1 MGQAQEA
8 VFKYRE
14 ALPMNPDPGQVDSMR
29 QQALRI
35 ADLVDI
41 DPEWLDLLRRL
52 FGE

>member
-14 ALPMNPDPGQVDSMR
+14 ALPMNPDQGQVDCMR
-29 QQALRI
+29 QQALRV

-41 DPEWLDLLRRL
+41 DPEWLELLHRL
-52 FGE
+52 FKG